1 MTLPSHWPQR
11 VAIATGA
18 ASFLLGL
25 TVLVGWYA
33 HSLLLIQVL
42 PYLPAMQRNTAMSF
56 ALCGL
61 SLYLIVTER
70 RKAAVAVAALPLLIA
85 FAVGLQFL
93 LNANFGIDEWLGPGY
108 VTVLVPS
115 PGRMSQLTT
124 ASVLLIASALIAASL
139 RRAASYSSA
148 ILGLTGS
155 VIATIGLVSFLSY
168 LIAQRNAYI
177 WGHIARVSLQT
188 QLGMLL
194 MGSGLLAA
202 GWKENLQAPLFPRW
216 LPLSAWLTVSV
227 CVLGLWQAFVLNEGR
242 SVAGLSHSLLVG
254 GMMIAALFAVT
265 VYLAQAA
272 FGRNV
277 ELQLYRTALENTFDG
292 ILVSTPDGAIQSA
305 NPSACR
311 ILGRTENEIRRLGRQ
326 GLMKEND
333 ITLRGMLEERARTG
347 RTQGETTAR
356 RKDGSLFPI
365 EVSSVIFADQLGGTR
380 ACTSLRDITERKQA
394 EERLRASEERF
405 RRVFEEGPIG
415 ISLVGKDLRFYR
427 VNSAFCRMV
436 GYSEEELKTR
446 TFGDITHAE
455 DLQNN
460 VDIATRLFK
469 GEIPFSKFEK
479 RYIRKDGKV
488 VWINLSASVIR
499 DAAGDIVYSLAMVED
514 ITERKQA
521 EAELRLQTERL
532 ALATRAA
539 SIGIWDWDLRSQQT
553 IWDDTLFEMFGIP
566 RQVPMP
572 YDAWRFTVHPDDLP
586 AAEASLQRVIE
597 HKTQEYSEFRILRP
611 DGTMRY
617 ITSAQGPVLDEK
629 GQVSRIVGIGMD
641 ISERKRLEEKL
652 ATSARLS
659 ALGTMAGGVAHE
671 VNNPL
676 AIIHASAGD
685 LLDTIREQR
694 SITAEEVT
702 HNAKRIQQTADRIAA
717 MVKTLLR
724 IGRESSQ
731 APFLPVSV
739 KTIVKETL
747 EICRQRFRAHD
758 IALRVPSIESGL
770 RVSCR
775 EMQISQALLNL
786 FTNAF
791 DAVVHQSGE
800 KWVRLEIKRTGEF
813 IVFSVIN
820 SGPVIPLE
828 IRSRIMEPFF
838 TTKEAGQGTGLG
850 LSLCRTIAE
859 DHGGSLGLFENQ
871 GHTCFSLSLPAG
883 RESRIHAA

>member
-1 MTLPSHWPQR
+1 MTLRSHWPQR
-11 VAIATGA
+11 VAVGACA

-25 TVLVGWYA
+25 TVLVGWYT

-42 PYLPAMQRNTAMSF
+42 PYLPPMQRMTALSF

-61 SLYLIVTER
+61 ALYLVVIER
-70 RKAAVAVAALPLLIA
+70 LKAAAAIATLPLLIA
-85 FAVGLQFL
+85 VAVGLEYV
-93 LNANFGIDEWLGPGY
+93 LNTNFGIDEWLGPGY

-115 PGRMSQLTT
+115 PGRMSQLTI
-124 ASVLLIASALIAASL
+124 ASVLLIASALIAPAF
-139 RRAASYSSA
+139 RGFAPYSSA

-155 VIATIGLVSFLSY
+155 VLATIGLVSFLSC

-177 WGHIARVSLQT
+177 WGHIAQVALHT
-188 QLGMLL
+188 QFGFMLL
-194 MGSGLLAA
+194 GTGLLAA
-202 GWKENLQAPLFPRW
+202 AWKMNPRSPLFPSW
-216 LPLSAWLTVSV
+216 LPHSAWLIVSV

-242 SVAGLSHSLLVG
+242 SVVALSHFLLAG
-254 GMMIAALFAVT
+254 GMVIAALFGIT
-265 VYLAQAA
+265 IYLAQAA
-272 FGRNV
+272 FKRSV
-277 ELQLYRTALENTFDG
+277 ESLLYRTALENAFDG
-292 ILVSTPDGAIQSA
+292 ILVTSPDGAIQSA

-311 ILGRTENEIRRLGRQ
+311 ILGRTENEIQKLGRQ
-326 GLMKEND
+326 GLMDETD
-333 ITLRGMLEERARTG
+333 INFQHMLEERARTG
-347 RTQGETTAR
+347 RAQGELRVR
-356 RKDGSLFPI
+356 RKDGSLFPM
-365 EVSSVIFADQLGGTR
+365 EVSSVMFTDPVGGRRT
-380 ACTSLRDITERKQA
+380 CTSLR
-394 EERLRASEERF
+394 
-405 RRVFEEGPIG
+405 
-415 ISLVGKDLRFYR
+415 Y
-427 VNSAFCRMV
+427 
-436 GYSEEELKTR
+436 
-446 TFGDITHAE
+446 
-455 DLQNN
+455 
-460 VDIATRLFK
+460 
-469 GEIPFSKFEK
+469 
-479 RYIRKDGKV
+479 
-488 VWINLSASVIR
+488 
-499 DAAGDIVYSLAMVED
+499 

-521 EAELRLQTERL
+521 EAGLRVQKERL
-532 ALATRAA
+532 SLATRAA
-539 SIGIWDWDLRSQQT
+539 SIGIWDLDLRTHQT

-566 RQVPMP
+566 QQVPMS
-572 YDAWRFTVHPDDLP
+572 YDAWRFTVHPDDLR

-597 HKTQEYSEFRILRP
+597 QKTQEYSEVRILRP
-611 DGTMRY
+611 DGTTRY

-641 ISERKRLEEKL
+641 VTERKRLEQKL

-731 APFLPVSV
+731 DAFLPVSV

-758 IALRVPSIESGL
+758 IALRVPPIESGL

-791 DAVVHQSGE
+791 DAVVQQSGE
-800 KWVRLEIKRTGEF
+800 KWVRLEIKRAGEF

-820 SGPVIPLE
+820 SGPVIPLK
-828 IRSRIMEPFF
+828 IRSQIMEPFF
-838 TTKEAGQGTGLG
+838 TTKGAGQGTGLG

-859 DHGGSLGLFENQ
+859 DHGGSLELVEDQ
-871 GHTCFSLSLPAG
+871 GHSCFSLSLPAG
-883 RESRIHAA
+883 RESRIYAA

>member
-1 MTLPSHWPQR
+1 MTLRSHWPQR
-11 VAIATGA
+11 VAVGAGA

-25 TVLVGWYA
+25 TVLVGWYT
-33 HSLLLIQVL
+33 HSLLLIQIL
-42 PYLPAMQRNTAMSF
+42 PYLPPMQRMTALSF

-61 SLYLIVTER
+61 ALYLIVTSR
-70 RKAAVAVAALPLLIA
+70 PKAAAAMAVATLPLLLTTT
-85 FAVGLQFL
+85 VGLEYL
-93 LNANFGIDEWLGPGY
+93 LNINFGIDELLGPGY
-108 VTVLVPS
+108 VTVLVPH
-115 PGRMSQLTT
+115 PGRMSQLTV
-124 ASVLLIASALIAASL
+124 ACLLLASAALAVAAF
-139 RRAASYSSA
+139 RGFAPYSSA

-155 VIATIGLVSFLSY
+155 VLATIGLVSFLSC

-177 WGHIARVSLQT
+177 WGHIAQVALHT
-188 QLGMLL
+188 QFGFML
-194 MGSGLLAA
+194 MGTGLLAA
-202 GWKENLQAPLFPRW
+202 AWKMNPRSPLFPSW
-216 LPLSAWLTVSV
+216 LPQSAWLIVSV

-242 SVAGLSHSLLVG
+242 SVVALSHFLLAG
-254 GMMIAALFAVT
+254 GMVMAALFGVT
-265 VYLAQAA
+265 IYLAQAA
-272 FGRNV
+272 FKRSV
-277 ELQLYRTALENTFDG
+277 ESLLYRTALENAFDG
-292 ILVSTPDGAIQSA
+292 ILVTSPDGAIQSA

-311 ILGRTENEIRRLGRQ
+311 ILGRTENEIQKLGRQ
-326 GLMKEND
+326 GLMDETD
-333 ITLRGMLEERARTG
+333 INFQRMLEERARTG
-347 RTQGETTAR
+347 RAQGELRVR
-356 RKDGSLFPI
+356 RKDGSLFPM
-365 EVSSVIFADQLGGTR
+365 EVSSVMFTDPVGGRRT
-380 ACTSLRDITERKQA
+380 CTSLRDITERKQA
-394 EERLRASEERF
+394 E
-405 RRVFEEGPIG
+405 
-415 ISLVGKDLRFYR
+415 
-427 VNSAFCRMV
+427 
-436 GYSEEELKTR
+436 
-446 TFGDITHAE
+446 
-455 DLQNN
+455 
-460 VDIATRLFK
+460 
-469 GEIPFSKFEK
+469 
-479 RYIRKDGKV
+479 
-488 VWINLSASVIR
+488 
-499 DAAGDIVYSLAMVED
+499 
-514 ITERKQA
+514 
-521 EAELRLQTERL
+521 AELRVQKERL
-532 ALATRAA
+532 SLATRAA
-539 SIGIWDWDLRSQQT
+539 SIGIWDLDLRTHQT

-566 RQVPMP
+566 QQVPMP

-597 HKTQEYSEFRILRP
+597 QKTQEYSEFRILRP
-611 DGTMRY
+611 DGTTRY

-641 ISERKRLEEKL
+641 VTERKRLEQKL

-731 APFLPVSV
+731 GAFLPVSV

-758 IALRVPSIESGL
+758 IALRVPPIESGL

-791 DAVVHQSGE
+791 DAVVQQSGE
-800 KWVRLEIKRTGEF
+800 KWVRLEIKRAGEF

-820 SGPVIPLE
+820 SGPVIPLK
-828 IRSRIMEPFF
+828 IRSQIMEPFF
-838 TTKEAGQGTGLG
+838 TTKGAGQGTGLG

-859 DHGGSLGLFENQ
+859 DHGGSLELVEDQ
-871 GHTCFSLSLPAG
+871 GHSCFSLSLPAG
-883 RESRIHAA
+883 RESGIYAA

>member
-1 MTLPSHWPQR
+1 
-11 VAIATGA
+11 
-18 ASFLLGL
+18 
-25 TVLVGWYA
+25 
-33 HSLLLIQVL
+33 
-42 PYLPAMQRNTAMSF
+42 MQRNTALSF
-56 ALCGL
+56 ALCGVA
-61 SLYLIVTER
+61 LYLIVTER
-70 RKAAVAVAALPLLIA
+70 RKAAAAIATLPLLIA
-85 FAVGLQFL
+85 VAVGLQYV
-93 LNANFGIDEWLGPGY
+93 LNTNFGIDEWLGPGY
-108 VTVLVPS
+108 VTVLAPS
-115 PGRMSQLTT
+115 PGRMSQLTV
-124 ASVLLIASALIAASL
+124 ACVLLIASALVAGGG
-139 RRAASYSSA
+139 RGVASYSSA

-177 WGHIARVSLQT
+177 WGHIAQVSLQA
-188 QLGMLL
+188 QLGMIL
-194 MGSGLLAA
+194 MGSGLFAA
-202 GWKENLQAPLFPRW
+202 GWKENTQAPLFPRW

-242 SVAGLSHSLLVG
+242 TVSGLSHSLLVG
-254 GMMIAALFAVT
+254 GMVFAALFGVT

-272 FGRNV
+272 FKRSV
-277 ELQLYRTALENTFDG
+277 ELLLYRTALENTFDG
-292 ILVSTPDGAIQSA
+292 ILVTSPDGSIQSA

-311 ILGRTENEIRRLGRQ
+311 ILGRSEDEIRQLGRG
-326 GLMKEND
+326 GLMDETD
-333 ITLRGMLEERARTG
+333 VRFHHILEERARTG
-347 RTQGETTAR
+347 RAQGELTAR
-356 RKDGSLFPI
+356 HRDGSLFPM
-365 EVSSVIFADQLGGTR
+365 EVSSVIFTDPVGRRRT
-380 ACTSLRDITERKQA
+380 CTSLRDITERKQA
-394 EERLRASEERF
+394 EEKLRASEERF

-446 TFGDITHAE
+446 TFGDITHPE

-460 VDIATRLFK
+460 LDLATRLFK
-469 GEIPFSKFEK
+469 GEISFCKFEK
-479 RYIRKDGKV
+479 RYIRKDRKI

-499 DAAGDIVYSLAMVED
+499 DAAGEIVYSLSMVED

-521 EAELRLQTERL
+521 EAELRVQKERL
-532 ALATRAA
+532 SLATRAA
-539 SIGIWDWDLRSQQT
+539 SIGIWDLDLRTHQT

-597 HKTQEYSEFRILRP
+597 HKTQAYCEFRILRP

-702 HNAKRIQQTADRIAA
+702 HNAKRIQQTADRVAA

-731 APFLPVSV
+731 GPFLPVSV

-747 EICRQRFRAHD
+747 EICQQRFRAHD
-758 IALRVPSIESGL
+758 ISFRVPPIESGL

-800 KWVRLEIKRTGEF
+800 KWVRLEIKRAGEF

-859 DHGGSLGLFENQ
+859 DHGGSLELVENQ
-871 GHTCFSLSLPAG
+871 GHTCFSLNLPAG
-883 RESRIHAA
+883 RESRIYAA